1 METVEFIADHMG
13 IALGILF
20 GIIVVI
26 AAVRTAVKLF
36 RGQKIS
42 IPAVGIAKDL
52 PSSVTGVNKY
62 KGDD

>member
-26 AAVRTAVKLF
+26 AAVRTAVKLL